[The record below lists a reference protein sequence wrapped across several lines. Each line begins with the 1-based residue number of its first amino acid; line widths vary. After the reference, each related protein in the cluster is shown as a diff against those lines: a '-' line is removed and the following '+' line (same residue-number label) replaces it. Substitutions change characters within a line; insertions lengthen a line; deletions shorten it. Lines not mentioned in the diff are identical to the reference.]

1 MGNIIDIRNYPEV
14 IDKINGILN
23 NHNVVELKNEA
34 KYYEGLKVSDSIAVV
49 EISRRLRAN
58 VEK

>member
-1 MGNIIDIRNYPEV
+1 MNNAVDIRDYPEL
-14 IDKINGILN
+14 IDKINAILN

-34 KYYEGLKVSDSIAVV
+34 KYYEGLKVSDSIACV

-58 VEK
+58 IEK